1 VLQRWRVHLKE
12 HPHFALHA
20 ARWSEDAV
28 ITIQDWDPSDIQGII
43 LVLLI
48 QYIFPFCTVYIFL
61 IFLLLLNFVL
71 TGIQDQCAELLK
83 IFTAARSE
91 DLWAMECIN
100 VTQVAQ
106 TKTNSRSFKLVMNQ
120 TKNDKEGTGPV
131 EGRTNYLACQCTTW
145 TTNPKE
151 KKILVKMFAES
162 PDAPCP
168 HPCPYSSMVRYMSLI
183 PDPSGKLHQ
192 AKGSTAPPLKL
203 FRAVVCGPNPYF
215 NASPKGRNY
224 FNEATKRVEAMLPEV
239 ERPGN
244 TGRAATGHTGMY
256 FSLFFI
262 VFLFVVVFIILSS
275 LISNR
280 SAHTLFNC
288 NGRWSR
294 CGHSPKNH
302 APQGREHAG
311 DYL

>member
-1 VLQRWRVHLKE
+1 MKE

-28 ITIQDWDPSDIQGII
+28 ITIQDWDPSGIQGNIFTHTI
-43 LVLLI
+43 LLQLH
-48 QYIFPFCTVYIFL
+48 
-61 IFLLLLNFVL
+61 LLNFSIFYCL
-71 TGIQDQCAELLK
+71 HFFNIFTATHFLHTDIQDQCAELLK

-100 VTQVAQ
+100 VTQVPQ
-106 TKTNSRSFKLVMNQ
+106 TRTNSRSFKLVMNQ

-162 PDAPCP
+162 PDTPCP
-168 HPCPYSSMVRYMSLI
+168 HPCPYRCMVRYMSLI

-192 AKGSTAPPLKL
+192 AKGTTAPPLKL
-203 FRAVVCGPNPYF
+203 FRSVVCSPNPYF
-215 NASPKGRNY
+215 NASPKGKNY
-224 FNEATKRVEAMLPEV
+224 FNEATKRIEAMLPEG

-244 TGRAATGHTGMY
+244 TGRAATGHTGKY
-256 FSLFFI
+256 CSLFI
-262 VFLFVVVFIILSS
+262 VFVCCCVHNFIVFNIQQVGT
-275 LISNR
+275 
-280 SAHTLFNC
+280 HTVQLQWTLEST
-288 NGRWSR
+288 R
-294 CGHSPKNH
+294 
-302 APQGREHAG
+302 PQSKKPRTTRT
-311 DYL
+311 